1 MAGRYLPNPYHPPAD
16 KVKIQGRFGP
26 KWAKVKTGKPPR
38 KFRDWQRARQQNSA
52 NYILAKNW
60 LLGFITGT
68 GYVASLTN
76 VCLKDATSERLIAW
90 IDDYCR
96 NNPREEIASAA
107 RMLFL
112 ELLQT
117 EES

>member
-1 MAGRYLPNPYHPPAD
+1 MVY
-16 KVKIQGRFGP
+16 
-26 KWAKVKTGKPPR
+26 GKRPESCVA
-38 KFRDWQRARQQNSA
+38 WERARQQNSA